1 MPRCRFAVYLIHF
14 EQPYKHAKHY
24 LGATTLGVAARLAKH
39 DSEQGARLLQVVR
52 AVGIRYDVVRVWR
65 CKSREEAFALEKRL
79 KNHSSTR
86 ECPCCTPTKRR
97 YLVKGRA

>member
-39 DSEQGARLLQVVR
+39 ETEQGARLLQVVR
-52 AVGIRYDVVRVWR
+52 AAGIGYDVVVLGVEDPE
-65 CKSREEAFALEKRL
+65 SVAAAVEAA
-79 KNHSSTR
+79 
-86 ECPCCTPTKRR
+86 
-97 YLVKGRA
+97 